1 MLDFLRKRK
10 RSWTILLMIG
20 VISFVF
26 IAYFGAGSLEQD
38 PSLKPVAEVNG
49 EPIRFRELEVRFQKL
64 MQTFRN
70 RSRQDIDSLNLR
82 MALLDNLIQ
91 NRLLLQEARRLG
103 LRMTDQE
110 IADSIAENPAF
121 HANGR
126 FDVDRYT
133 RVLRFQRI
141 TREQFEQERREEL
154 IIQKLFDIIRDSV
167 HVLEAEVRERYRLEK
182 EKINLNFIR
191 FSKKEYISKTEAS
204 AEEVK
209 GYYDQNKDELREPL
223 RVQVEYL
230 AYPYALFSSKIQV
243 SQKDIEE
250 YYDLYR
256 DTKFH
261 QKKALNLR
269 QIFFR
274 LPSKADIKATEEVRS
289 KAQKVLDEAHAGKDF
304 AELAKKYSEDSTA
317 SRGGIVGFLSKGELL
332 PDLEKVAFALKKDD
346 ISDLVKTSF
355 GFHILKLEAIREEK
369 TQTLMEAEKKII
381 ATLQEK
387 RGKEA
392 GIRAADLDRTRV
404 LDGTGFTTLAKER
417 KISVKVTPFFR
428 SNERIKEIGPVDT
441 FYTSSFALA
450 PQRVSPVVE
459 GPKVVYLIKLKERK
473 EPHVPDLEAIRKDV
487 TRRVKEKK
495 ALERANE
502 RGLALLAE
510 LKENKD
516 IGQLASKHKLT
527 LEETGLFP
535 RNAFR
540 IPKVGFL
547 EDMRPGGI
555 PLFSGSPIPNQLY
568 SQNDAL
574 YLFALKESQ
583 EADLQSFDKE
593 KDSLLKTAL
602 EERRQRALG
611 KFIEG
616 LKVKAKIEVETESL
630 LAG

>member
-332 PDLEKVAFALKKDD
+332 PDLEKVAFALKK
-346 ISDLVKTSF
+346 
-355 GFHILKLEAIREEK
+355 R
-369 TQTLMEAEKKII
+369 
-381 ATLQEK
+381 
-387 RGKEA
+387 
-392 GIRAADLDRTRV
+392 
-404 LDGTGFTTLAKER
+404 
-417 KISVKVTPFFR
+417 
-428 SNERIKEIGPVDT
+428 
-441 FYTSSFALA
+441 
-450 PQRVSPVVE
+450 
-459 GPKVVYLIKLKERK
+459 
-473 EPHVPDLEAIRKDV
+473 
-487 TRRVKEKK
+487 
-495 ALERANE
+495 
-502 RGLALLAE
+502 
-510 LKENKD
+510 
-516 IGQLASKHKLT
+516 
-527 LEETGLFP
+527 
-535 RNAFR
+535 
-540 IPKVGFL
+540 
-547 EDMRPGGI
+547 
-555 PLFSGSPIPNQLY
+555 
-568 SQNDAL
+568 
-574 YLFALKESQ
+574 
-583 EADLQSFDKE
+583 
-593 KDSLLKTAL
+593 
-602 EERRQRALG
+602 
-611 KFIEG
+611 
-616 LKVKAKIEVETESL
+616 
-630 LAG
+630 